1 MGIIFFM
8 NLILDFKCYEK
19 NWVFKLMCKKLQ
31 FLDTQFIGYL
41 SFRGC
46 AISAH
51 FDYSEITIRSVLWN
65 FKLLEICT

>member
-1 MGIIFFM
+1 
-8 NLILDFKCYEK
+8 
-19 NWVFKLMCKKLQ
+19 MCKKLQ

-65 FKLLEICT
+65 CKLLEICT